1 MKKFAK
7 WLDSGGM
14 GGDGSDAGGQDRQT
28 DRQRRGE
35 ERQSCPLRG
44 VRGGRRGGNEDIFQG
59 ETLQSCSLWKY

>member
-28 DRQRRGE
+28 GRGE
-35 ERQSCPLRG
+35 ERRG
-44 VRGGRRGGNEDIFQG
+44 KTVLSAPGRERWQEGG
-59 ETLQSCSLWKY
+59 K